1 MEKNKDVCGEPQRF
15 NDVYIRY
22 VGQFVF
28 WAVLS
33 LVGWS
38 FYSTLQ
44 HQTKIAVIEQ
54 RLLAIEANARIG
66 PPAP

>member
-1 MEKNKDVCGEPQRF
+1 MASDKSEDGTGHRF
-15 NDVYIRY
+15 NELYLRH

-54 RLLAIEANARIG
+54 RLLAIEAHNRIG
-66 PPAP
+66 PPGP

>member
-1 MEKNKDVCGEPQRF
+1 MAINKSEGGDGERL
-15 NDVYIRY
+15 NELY
-22 VGQFVF
+22 VRHAGQFVF

-38 FYSTLQ
+38 FYSTLS
-44 HQTKIAVIEQ
+44 HETKIAVIEQ
-54 RLLAIEANARIG
+54 RLLAVEAHMKIG